1 MPNPGQK
8 ETKDEFINRCM
19 SDLVGNENKDK
30 AQAYAICISKWENKN
45 MSKLKDDGKRKR
57 RKG

>member
-45 MSKLKDDGKRKR
+45 MSKLKKDGKRKR
-57 RKG
+57 

>member
-30 AQAYAICISKWENKN
+30 TQAYAICISKWETKMIKKNKKN
-45 MSKLKDDGKRKR
+45 AKNKY
-57 RKG
+57 